1 MRHLLLFVGSFWFL
15 SGCVTTETLAPNVDV
30 TPVHVN
36 SASYDKVWKVA
47 VAAVA
52 RRFPNVESDK
62 ATGVVKGRD
71 GVSYMPWLEAVGV
84 FIRPTEN
91 SDRGYFLD
99 VVSERRLWKDDGP
112 DQWRKKIL
120 KEIKT
125 KLGDS

>member
-1 MRHLLLFVGSFWFL
+1 MRILLLFIGSFWVL
-15 SGCVTTETLAPNVDV
+15 TGCLTTGSLTPDV
-30 TPVHVN
+30 EVKPVHVKA
-36 SASYDKVWKVA
+36 ASYDKVWNVA

-62 ATGVVKGRD
+62 AVGVIKGRD
-71 GVSYMPWLEAVGV
+71 GVEYMPWLEAVGI

-91 SDRGYFLD
+91 SDQGYFLD

-120 KEIKT
+120 QEIQK
-125 KLGDS
+125 KLGSS

>member
-1 MRHLLLFVGSFWFL
+1 MRYLLLFVGLFWIL
-15 SGCVTTETLAPNVDV
+15 TGCMTTGSLTPDVDV
-30 TPVHVN
+30 KPVHVN
-36 SASYDKVWKVA
+36 PASYDKVWKVS

-62 ATGVVKGRD
+62 AVGVIKGRD
-71 GVSYMPWLEAVGV
+71 GVTYMPWLEAVGV

-91 SDRGYFLD
+91 SDQGYFLD
-99 VVSERRLWKDDGP
+99 VVSERRLWKDEGP
-112 DQWRKKIL
+112 DQWRKMIL